1 MGTVHTRCSIANPN
15 RRTKSAAIPKIL
27 VDTGRGYTWVPAPT
41 IERLSIGREKKDV
54 RFVMANG
61 VMITRSVGFAI
72 MVAALGVVSGRVEG
86 QSSTGPDVV
95 AEAVAHLP
103 GREIVFRDAGGSG
116 VPIVFLHAGTGSSIV
131 RQHQIAAVRAA
142 GYRFVA
148 YDRLGS
154 GRSVLDPRAE
164 PGSAADDLQGLMDHL
179 KIERFHLV
187 GTAAGGI
194 VALDYALSFPQRLRC
209 LVVANSIGGVQ
220 DDDYLAMG
228 RRMRPSPQFD
238 SMPAEF
244 RELGPSYRAA
254 NPAGTARW
262 MELEH
267 ESHATTP
274 LPSPQKSRNRLT
286 FALLETIRVPT
297 LLLTGDA
304 DLYTPPFVLR
314 LFSARM
320 RGAETLIVPEA
331 GHSVYWEQPEI
342 FNRAVLAFIGKH

>member
-1 MGTVHTRCSIANPN
+1 MPTRFLSFG
-15 RRTKSAAIPKIL
+15 AAAL
-27 VDTGRGYTWVPAPT
+27 TLTA
-41 IERLSIGREKKDV
+41 
-54 RFVMANG
+54 
-61 VMITRSVGFAI
+61 
-72 MVAALGVVSGRVEG
+72 VAALASASGRLAG
-86 QSSTGPDVV
+86 QSSIGSDGV
-95 AEAVAHLP
+95 AEAFAHLP
-103 GREIVFRDAGGSG
+103 GREILFRDTGGRG

-131 RQHQIAAVRAA
+131 WQHQIAAVRAA

-164 PGSAADDLQGLMDHL
+164 PGSAADDLQLMEHL

-194 VALDYALSFPQRLRC
+194 VALDYALSFPQRLRS

-267 ESHATTP
+267 LSHATSP
-274 LPSPQKSRNRLT
+274 LLSPQKSRNRVT
-286 FALLETIRVPT
+286 FAMLETIRVPT

-304 DLYTPPFVLR
+304 DLYTPPSVLR

-320 RGAETLIVPEA
+320 RGAETVIVPEA

-342 FNRAVLAFIGKH
+342 FNREVLAFIGKH

>member
-1 MGTVHTRCSIANPN
+1 MMFT
-15 RRTKSAAIPKIL
+15 
-27 VDTGRGYTWVPAPT
+27 
-41 IERLSIGREKKDV
+41 
-54 RFVMANG
+54 RFVSFRAAT
-61 VMITRSVGFAI
+61 VIFIAI
-72 MVAALGVVSGRVEG
+72 GALAPVSRTFTG
-86 QSSTGPDVV
+86 QSSTGQDVV
-95 AEAVAHLP
+95 PDAFADLP
-103 GREIVFRDAGGSG
+103 GRRILYRDIGGSG
-116 VPIVFLHAGTGSSIV
+116 VPIVFLHAGTGSSMTWE
-131 RQHQIAAVRAA
+131 HQIPAVRAA

-154 GRSVLDPRAE
+154 GGSVLDPRAE
-164 PGSAADDLQGLMDHL
+164 AGSAADDLQRLMEHL
-179 KIERFHLV
+179 KIDRFHLV

-194 VALDYALSFPQRLRC
+194 VALDYALSFPQRLRS

-228 RRMRPSPQFD
+228 RRLRPSPQFD

-267 ESHATTP
+267 RSRATTP
-274 LPSPQKSRNRLT
+274 LPSPQKSRNRVT
-286 FALLETIRVPT
+286 FAMLETIRVPT

-304 DLYTPPFVLR
+304 DLYTPPSVLR
-314 LFSARM
+314 LFSSRM
-320 RGAETLIVPEA
+320 RGAKTVIVPEA

-342 FNRAVLAFIGKH
+342 FNREVLAFIGKHSK